1 MKVIALYWGYLIG
14 EEHLTDEQIANIDFG
29 NPSLDTE
36 FITFD
41 PLASSYFQGRYFT
54 MVERKLFFPH
64 RKLPAMRTETLVM
77 YDETFVKIFDPP
89 AVLATPAGIYQAV
102 FIGKKEQINKAIT
115 FLSKRINLRFS
126 PCDLDVEKFFLKLR
140 KTRLEV
146 FPKSLVISNL
156 QLNETLSGN
165 LEVFLE
171 DPELFLKQ
179 LKAYKPKVQQ
189 IKLLIKE
196 VAFHLP
202 LIVAINGT
210 ISYEKNIDKLSLLDT
225 ITEVAIRS
233 VYTGIPPK

>member
-1 MKVIALYWGYLIG
+1 MKLIALFWGYLIG
-14 EEHLTDEQIANIDFG
+14 EEHLTEEQLASIDFG
-29 NPSLDTE
+29 NPTLDTE

-54 MVERKLFFPH
+54 MTERKLFFPH
-64 RKLPAMRTETLVM
+64 RKLPTMRTETLVM
-77 YDETFVKIFDPP
+77 YDETFLKIIDPP
-89 AVLATPAGIYQAV
+89 ADLATPAGIFQSI
-102 FIGKKEQINKAIT
+102 FIGKKAHIQKAIT

-126 PCDLDVEKFFLKLR
+126 PCDLDLEKFFQKLR

-156 QLNETLSGN
+156 QIEDNLSGN

-171 DPELFLKQ
+171 EKDQFLKQ

-189 IKLLIKE
+189 IKLLVKE

-202 LIVAINGT
+202 LTVSVDGT
-210 ISYEKNIDKLSLLDT
+210 IAFEKDIEKLSLLET
-225 ITEVAIRS
+225 IIEAAVRS
-233 VYTGIPPK
+233 VYTGPH